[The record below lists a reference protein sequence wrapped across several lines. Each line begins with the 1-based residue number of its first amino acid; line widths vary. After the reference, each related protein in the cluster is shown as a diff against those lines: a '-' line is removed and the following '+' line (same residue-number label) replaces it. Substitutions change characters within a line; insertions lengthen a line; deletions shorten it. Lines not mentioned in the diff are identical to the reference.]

1 MTILK
6 NQKIISKKKQY
17 MYRAL
22 LILPP
27 SQFQGRKKH
36 SYSKHSSILIHVIQD
51 IPQGTKISTFP
62 SSPNLHELHSICWK
76 KNGRKSVLQ
85 NLVSQSEQLH

>member
-1 MTILK
+1 
-6 NQKIISKKKQY
+6 

-22 LILPP
+22 LILSP

-62 SSPNLHELHSICWK
+62 SFPQSSLHELHSIRWK

-85 NLVSQSEQLH
+85 NLVSRSEQLH